1 MAPKVLEIL
10 WRVFMQKF
18 QRKNHS
24 ITASNNG
31 LVTKI
36 KTLIFRRIL
45 RGNLTHF
52 KMKKTLFI
60 IILWMTAL
68 WAQFETPVTLSAKA
82 ESSARAGEVVNIL
95 VTASMDAEWKVYAL
109 RDQGEGP
116 IATRVVVTGDAIESV
131 GMVLEP
137 ETEPKYDDGF
147 LTNTRTHQGGVTFT
161 APIRIK
167 DDLSPGTYDLKVGV
181 LYQVCNESLCYP
193 PKEEFLDISNIV
205 EAGEAREDRMDMVMV
220 ADVFDRS
227 GNINLDAAIE
237 QGFFSFVLLA
247 ISMGFLA
254 LLTPCVFPMIPITVS
269 YFTHQGEMGEGKP
282 LKNAIIYTLGII
294 GAFSI
299 LGFILAL
306 TLGASGANQLASNPW
321 VNLFIAALFIYFA
334 LSLFGMY
341 EIQLPEKLRQFSLK
355 QEGRGGIIGTLFMAV
370 TFTLTSF
377 TCTVQFVGLLLV
389 AASQGQWFWPMV
401 GMVVFS
407 AAFALP
413 FFFLALFPQYLAK
426 MPKSGGWLNSVK
438 VVLGFLEMA
447 AAFKFLSNTD
457 LVWGWGFFS
466 HNAVLAVWAI
476 LMLLAGVYL
485 LGKIQLPHDS
495 PVKSVSV
502 PRLMLS
508 TAFLTFGLYLTSG
521 LFGQRIHGIIYAYL
535 PPVVE
540 GESGSV
546 RTNGASM
553 AEEYE
558 WFSEVEDGLAEARR
572 TGKSVFIDFTGY
584 TCTNCRWMEANI
596 FTKQEVKDRFGQMI
610 LVQLYTDGGP
620 NHRET
625 QQYEIDR
632 FGTAALPFYVILNP
646 DDEVITTFPGMTRNL
661 DDFLDFL
668 DEGLAG

>member
-1 MAPKVLEIL
+1 MSSLL
-10 WRVFMQKF
+10 GQF
-18 QRKNHS
+18 QS
-24 ITASNNG
+24 
-31 LVTKI
+31 
-36 KTLIFRRIL
+36 
-45 RGNLTHF
+45 
-52 KMKKTLFI
+52 
-60 IILWMTAL
+60 
-68 WAQFETPVTLSAKA
+68 PVSLSAKID
-82 ESSARAGEVVNIL
+82 SNARSGEVVKVVI
-95 VTASMDAEWKVYAL
+95 TAEMDSEWKIYAL

-116 IATRVVVTGDAIESV
+116 IATRVTVLGDIIKDSGLVEEAEPIE
-131 GMVLEP
+131 
-137 ETEPKYDDGF
+137 KYDDGF
-147 LTNTRTHQGGVTFT
+147 LTITKTHQGGAIFT
-161 APIRIK
+161 APILLNEDIP
-167 DDLSPGTYDLKVGV
+167 PGAYNLEVVV
-181 LYQVCNESLCYP
+181 LFQVCNESLCYP
-193 PKEEFLDISNIV
+193 PKEEFITVPITIDS
-205 EAGEAREDRMDMVMV
+205 GDPREDRLAIVLV
-220 ADVFDRS
+220 SDVFDKS
-227 GNINLDAAIE
+227 GNINLEAAID

-269 YFTHQGEMGEGKP
+269 FFTQQGESKQGKP

-294 GAFSI
+294 ATFSI

-341 EIQLPEKLRQFSLK
+341 EIEVPQKLRQFSLN
-355 QEGRGGIIGTLFMAV
+355 QESRGGVIGTLFMAV

-389 AASQGQWFWPMV
+389 AASQGQWFWPMI
-401 GMVVFS
+401 GMIVFS
-407 AAFALP
+407 AAFAFP

-438 VVLGFLEMA
+438 VVMGFLELA

-466 HNAVLAVWAI
+466 HNAVLAVWAV
-476 LMLLAGVYL
+476 LMLLVGFYL

-495 PVKSVSV
+495 PLVSVSV

-508 TAFLTFGLYLTSG
+508 AAFLTFGLYLTSG

-535 PPVVE
+535 PPIVE
-540 GESGSV
+540 ADTGAVS
-546 RTNGASM
+546 TNGNSM
-553 AEEYE
+553 AEDFKWYRDLEKGL
-558 WFSEVEDGLAEARR
+558 SEAKV
-572 TGKSVFIDFTGY
+572 TSKPVFIDFTGY

-596 FTKQEVKDRFGQMI
+596 FTKREVKDRFNEMI

-620 NHRET
+620 NHREN
-625 QQYEIDR
+625 QEYEIER
-632 FGTAALPFYVILNP
+632 FGTAALPFYVIISPN
-646 DDEVITTFPGMTRNL
+646 DEIITTFPGMTRDLNN
-661 DDFLDFL
+661 FLDFL

>member
-1 MAPKVLEIL
+1 
-10 WRVFMQKF
+10 
-18 QRKNHS
+18 
-24 ITASNNG
+24 
-31 LVTKI
+31 
-36 KTLIFRRIL
+36 
-45 RGNLTHF
+45 
-52 KMKKTLFI
+52 MKKTLFI

-495 PVKSVSV
+495 LVKSVSV

-620 NHRET
+620 NHREK

>member
-1 MAPKVLEIL
+1 
-10 WRVFMQKF
+10 
-18 QRKNHS
+18 
-24 ITASNNG
+24 
-31 LVTKI
+31 
-36 KTLIFRRIL
+36 
-45 RGNLTHF
+45 
-52 KMKKTLFI
+52 MKKIFI
-60 IILWMTAL
+60 TIIFLMSSIWG
-68 WAQFETPVTLSAKA
+68 QFQTPVSLSAKI
-82 ESSARAGEVVNIL
+82 ESTARAGEVAKLV
-95 VTASMDAEWKVYAL
+95 VTAKMDSEWKIYAL

-116 IATRVVVTGDAIESV
+116 IATRVTVLGDIIKDSGLVEED
-131 GMVLEP
+131 EP
-137 ETEPKYDDGF
+137 LAKYDDGF
-147 LTNTRTHQGGVTFT
+147 LTVTKTHQGGAVFT
-161 APIRIK
+161 APILLNEDIA
-167 DDLSPGTYDLKVGV
+167 PGTYDLNVVV
-181 LYQVCNESLCYP
+181 LFQVCNEALCYP
-193 PKEEFLDISNIV
+193 PKEESLIV
-205 EAGEAREDRMDMVMV
+205 PITIEIGDPREDRLDIVLV
-220 ADVFDRS
+220 SDVFDKS
-227 GNINLDAAIE
+227 GNINLEAAID

-269 YFTHQGEMGEGKP
+269 FFTQQGESGQGKP

-294 GAFSI
+294 ATFSI

-341 EIQLPEKLRQFSLK
+341 EIEVPEKLRHLSLK
-355 QEGRGGIIGTLFMAV
+355 QEGRGGVVGTLFMAV

-389 AASQGQWFWPMV
+389 AASQGQWFWPLI
-401 GMVVFS
+401 GMIVFS
-407 AAFALP
+407 AAFAFP

-426 MPKSGGWLNSVK
+426 MPKSGGWLNAVK
-438 VVLGFLEMA
+438 VVMGFLELA

-466 HNAVLAVWAI
+466 HNAVLAVWAV
-476 LMLLAGVYL
+476 LMLLAGFYL

-495 PVKSVSV
+495 PLASVSV

-508 TAFLTFGLYLTSG
+508 AAFLTFGLYLTSG

-540 GESGSV
+540 SDTGAVS
-546 RTNGASM
+546 TNGNSM
-553 AEEYE
+553 AEEFKWYR
-558 WFSEVEDGLAEARR
+558 DLDKGLTEAKA
-572 TGKSVFIDFTGY
+572 TGRPVFIDFTGY

-596 FTKQEVKDRFGQMI
+596 FTKREVKDRFDEMI

-620 NHRET
+620 NHREN
-625 QQYEIDR
+625 QEYEIDR
-632 FGTAALPFYVILNP
+632 FGTAALPFYVIISP
-646 DDEVITTFPGMTRNL
+646 YDEIITTFPGMTRDL
-661 DDFLDFL
+661 DNFLDFL

>member
-1 MAPKVLEIL
+1 
-10 WRVFMQKF
+10 
-18 QRKNHS
+18 
-24 ITASNNG
+24 
-31 LVTKI
+31 
-36 KTLIFRRIL
+36 
-45 RGNLTHF
+45 
-52 KMKKTLFI
+52 
-60 IILWMTAL
+60 MTAL
-68 WAQFETPVTLSAKA
+68 WAQFETPVTLSAEA

-116 IATRVVVTGDAIESV
+116 IATRVVVSGDAIESA

-167 DDLSPGTYDLKVGV
+167 DDLSPGTYDLKLGV

-193 PKEEFLDISNIV
+193 PKEEFLDISIIV

-558 WFSEVEDGLAEARR
+558 WFSEVEDGLAEAQR

-620 NHRET
+620 NHREK

-646 DDEVITTFPGMTRNL
+646 NDEVITTFPGMTRNL

>member
-1 MAPKVLEIL
+1 MVL
-10 WRVFMQKF
+10 
-18 QRKNHS
+18 
-24 ITASNNG
+24 
-31 LVTKI
+31 I
-36 KTLIFRRIL
+36 KKS
-45 RGNLTHF
+45 
-52 KMKKTLFI
+52 KMKKIFI
-60 IILWMTAL
+60 TIIFLMSSIWG
-68 WAQFETPVTLSAKA
+68 QFQTPVSLSAKI
-82 ESSARAGEVVNIL
+82 ESIARAGEVAKLV
-95 VTASMDAEWKVYAL
+95 VTAKMDSEWKIYAL

-116 IATRVVVTGDAIESV
+116 IATRVTVLGDIIKDSGLVEED
-131 GMVLEP
+131 EP
-137 ETEPKYDDGF
+137 LAKYDDGF
-147 LTNTRTHQGGVTFT
+147 LTVTKTHQGGAVFT
-161 APIRIK
+161 APILLNEDIA
-167 DDLSPGTYDLKVGV
+167 PGTYDLNVVV
-181 LYQVCNESLCYP
+181 LFQVCNEALCYP
-193 PKEEFLDISNIV
+193 PKEESLIV
-205 EAGEAREDRMDMVMV
+205 PITIEIGEPREDRLDIVLV
-220 ADVFDRS
+220 SDVFDKS
-227 GNINLDAAIE
+227 GNINLEAAID

-269 YFTHQGEMGEGKP
+269 FFTQQGESGQGKP

-294 GAFSI
+294 ATFSI

-341 EIQLPEKLRQFSLK
+341 EIEVPEKLRHLSLK
-355 QEGRGGIIGTLFMAV
+355 QEGRGGVVGTLFMAV

-389 AASQGQWFWPMV
+389 AASQGQWFWPLI
-401 GMVVFS
+401 GMIVFS
-407 AAFALP
+407 AAFAFP

-426 MPKSGGWLNSVK
+426 MPKSGGWLNAVK
-438 VVLGFLEMA
+438 VVMGFLELA

-466 HNAVLAVWAI
+466 HNAVLAVWAV
-476 LMLLAGVYL
+476 LMLLAGFYL

-495 PVKSVSV
+495 PLASVSV

-508 TAFLTFGLYLTSG
+508 AAFLTFGLYLTSG

-540 GESGSV
+540 SDTGAVS
-546 RTNGASM
+546 TNGNSM
-553 AEEYE
+553 AEEFKWYR
-558 WFSEVEDGLAEARR
+558 DLDKGLTEAKA
-572 TGKSVFIDFTGY
+572 TGRPVFIDFTGY

-596 FTKQEVKDRFGQMI
+596 FTKREVKDRFDEMI

-620 NHRET
+620 NHREN
-625 QQYEIDR
+625 QEYEIDR
-632 FGTAALPFYVILNP
+632 FGTAALPFYVIISP
-646 DDEVITTFPGMTRNL
+646 YDEIITTFPGMTRDL
-661 DDFLDFL
+661 DNFLDFL

>member
-1 MAPKVLEIL
+1 
-10 WRVFMQKF
+10 
-18 QRKNHS
+18 
-24 ITASNNG
+24 
-31 LVTKI
+31 
-36 KTLIFRRIL
+36 
-45 RGNLTHF
+45 
-52 KMKKTLFI
+52 
-60 IILWMTAL
+60 MTAL
-68 WAQFETPVTLSAKA
+68 WAQFETPVTLSAEA

-116 IATRVVVTGDAIESV
+116 IATRVVVTGDAIESA

-167 DDLSPGTYDLKVGV
+167 DDLPPGTYDLKVGV

-193 PKEEFLDISNIV
+193 PKEEFLDISIIV

-620 NHRET
+620 NHREK

-646 DDEVITTFPGMTRNL
+646 NDEVITTFPGMTRNL

>member
-1 MAPKVLEIL
+1 
-10 WRVFMQKF
+10 MQKF

-36 KTLIFRRIL
+36 KTLIFRRIS

-52 KMKKTLFI
+52 NMKKTLFI

-68 WAQFETPVTLSAKA
+68 WAQFETPVTLSAEA

-116 IATRVVVTGDAIESV
+116 IATRVVVTGDAIESA

-167 DDLSPGTYDLKVGV
+167 DELSPGTYDLKVGV

-193 PKEEFLDISNIV
+193 PKEEFLDISIIV

-620 NHRET
+620 NHREK

-646 DDEVITTFPGMTRNL
+646 NDEVITTFPGMTRNL